1 MNEIHF
7 LRPYFLLL
15 IIPALILA
23 FLLLRYRKAIGPWQ
37 NICSKDLLPYVMV
50 SKGKRNYFSYL
61 LTALTLILL
70 ITAMSGPA
78 WQQISQPLIKQK
90 SGLVIALDLSPAMDA
105 QDIKPSRLQ
114 RAIYK
119 IDDLLEMHQEG
130 QVALIAFSGH
140 PFVVTPL
147 TDDIATIKN
156 LLPVLETKM
165 MPASGHR
172 ANLAIVKAIDLLKQ
186 SGINQGSILLITSEL
201 SNQELDASI
210 AIAKKE
216 NVTVS
221 ILGIGTDDTA
231 LIPQAGGGFVKNS
244 DGALVI
250 AKLSKNNLTQL
261 AASTGGV
268 FAVITVDDQDLRQLA
283 SRNKGFVSHEET
295 EIKKNQWH
303 DQGYLLVLLTLPFA
317 SLIFRRGILL
327 MILFLTPY
335 TLQAISY
342 DDLWKT
348 KDQQAQEL
356 FQQEKYAEAKDLFL
370 NKEWQGICSYKL
382 GDYEHAAQ
390 LFQDIPTAE
399 GLYNY
404 GTAKAKAGDLEGALE
419 AYNNAL
425 ELQPD
430 HEDTLYNKKAIEEFL
445 KQNENQDQNQ
455 KNKKDKNKSKSDK
468 KTSKKEPQDQKQQ
481 QDNDKEQ
488 NQDKQE
494 ESGKEQDQNQSEQQD
509 EEKGNEQGQ
518 SQKDQN
524 EAGEDRDQQNSPN
537 DQSSEEQ
544 NKPSDDE
551 KPNMDELSDQ
561 YRENIEKE
569 MKKGHNQLDEKK
581 EAQKKPKELSAEG
594 DNDPQRRIDERWL
607 QRIQDDPAGLLRRK
621 FQQQYRQ
628 QQKTK

>member
-23 FLLLRYRKAIGPWQ
+23 FFFLRYRKAIGPWQ
-37 NICSKDLLPYVMV
+37 YICSKDLLPYVLV
-50 SKGKRNYFSYL
+50 KKGKSDYFSYL

-78 WQQISQPLIKQK
+78 WQQISLPLIKQK

-119 IDDLLEMHQEG
+119 INDLLDMHQEG

-156 LLPVLETKM
+156 LLPVLETKI
-165 MPASGHR
+165 MPTSGHR
-172 ANLAIVKAIDLLKQ
+172 ANLAIAKAIDLLKQ
-186 SGINQGSILLITSEL
+186 SGIHQGSIVLITSEL
-201 SNQELDASI
+201 SNQELEASI

-216 NVTVS
+216 KVTIS
-221 ILGIGTDDTA
+221 ILGIGTEDTA
-231 LIPQAGGGFVKNS
+231 PIPQAGGGFVKNS
-244 DGALVI
+244 QGALVI
-250 AKLSKNNLTQL
+250 AKLSKNNLSQL
-261 AASTGGV
+261 AASTGGL

-283 SRNKGFVSHEET
+283 SRNKGFISHEET
-295 EIKKNQWH
+295 ELKKSQWH
-303 DQGYLLVLLTLPFA
+303 DQGYLLVLLALPLA

-342 DDLWKT
+342 DDVWKT

-356 FQQEKYAEAKDLFL
+356 FQQEKYAEAKDLFQ
-370 NKEWQGICSYKL
+370 NKEWQGICNYKL
-382 GDYEHAAQ
+382 GEYEHAAQ

-399 GLYNY
+399 GHYNY

-419 AYNNAL
+419 AYNHTL

-430 HEDTLYNKKAIEEFL
+430 HEDALYNKKLIEEFL

-455 KNKKDKNKSKSDK
+455 S
-468 KTSKKEPQDQKQQ
+468 EQQDQNQ
-481 QDNDKEQ
+481 NEQ
-488 NQDKQE
+488 
-494 ESGKEQDQNQSEQQD
+494 QDQNQSEQQD
-509 EEKGNEQGQ
+509 KEKGNEQGQ
-518 SQKDQN
+518 SQKDQK
-524 EAGEDRDQQNSPN
+524 ESGKEQGQQNSQDRPSP
-537 DQSSEEQ
+537 DEQ
-544 NKPSDDE
+544 NKPSDNE
-551 KPNMDELSDQ
+551 KPNMDELNDQ

-569 MKKGHNQLDEKK
+569 LKKEQTQLDEKK
-581 EAQKKPKELSAEG
+581 EAQKKPKELSAEAE
-594 DNDPQRRIDERWL
+594 NDPQRHIDERWL
-607 QRIQDDPAGLLRRK
+607 QRIPDDPAGLLRRK